1 MGADVDED
9 SLALLDEGRAPELK
23 ALRMHSGTVY
33 RWNRPCYGFVDGK
46 PHLRIENRVL
56 PSGPTVLD
64 EIASGVFFWGLMH
77 GMPDVHEDISKVMT
91 FDDAQVNFFVAAQS
105 GLRARFRWVGGQ
117 SVTARDLILEELLP
131 VARAGLKSAGIVSRD
146 IDRYLGVFE
155 ERVSA
160 DRTGSQWILKS
171 YSDMK
176 AHRKDVVLRA
186 LTAATVNRQWKGI
199 PGHEWTPARVAEGRT
214 MKADE
219 SRIEESMTTDL
230 FTIHPD
236 DPFELVTNLMEWK
249 HIRHVPVED
258 ELGRVVGLVSSLHA
272 LEYLNRKEGRTSR
285 PASVRSMMDTNPVT
299 VTPETL
305 LLDAIGLMH

>member
-1 MGADVDED
+1 
-9 SLALLDEGRAPELK
+9 
-23 ALRMHSGTVY
+23 
-33 RWNRPCYGFVDGK
+33 
-46 PHLRIENRVL
+46 
-56 PSGPTVLD
+56 
-64 EIASGVFFWGLMH
+64 
-77 GMPDVHEDISKVMT
+77 
-91 FDDAQVNFFVAAQS
+91 
-105 GLRARFRWVGGQ
+105 
-117 SVTARDLILEELLP
+117 
-131 VARAGLKSAGIVSRD
+131 
-146 IDRYLGVFE
+146 
-155 ERVSA
+155 
-160 DRTGSQWILKS
+160 
-171 YSDMK
+171 
-176 AHRKDVVLRA
+176 
-186 LTAATVNRQWKGI
+186 
-199 PGHEWTPARVAEGRT
+199 